1 MNKSERPTPVQRSPE
16 PPTIQD
22 DEIRLLAYQF
32 YIEGGKHDGNDLE
45 HWLKAK
51 RQLEQRDKQAT
62 AA

>member
-1 MNKSERPTPVQRSPE
+1 MNKSERPTPIHRAPE
-16 PPTIQD
+16 PTTILD

-32 YIEGGKHDGNDLE
+32 YVEGGKQDGNDLE

-51 RQLEQRDKQAT
+51 RQLEQRDEQAT